1 MNRSTYYA
9 LCHEARFAKWAERE
23 RKRKRRALKQA
34 HRDWLFNAGP
44 LHQAIAVC
52 KGESR
57 KALEWAIRMDAIFG

>member
-34 HRDWLFNAGP
+34 HKTWL
-44 LHQAIAVC
+44 V
-52 KGESR
+52 R
-57 KALEWAIRMDAIFG
+57 KALKIVIADNHECFARAQRMAAIFG